1 MVAQLLTSA
10 DDGFVVEEDRHYAEV
25 HFYVY
30 FLYKLLKFNKLSW
43 KDYIPKTLCFLL
55 EKILCKCEFDTS
67 LKNNHTIDQSRV
79 IPVTECFMYMYFI
92 ETSIFTYFIIRKNI
106 NEMSRNGLIFG

>member
-30 FLYKLLKFNKLSW
+30 FIYVLLKFNKLSW
-43 KDYIPKTLCFLL
+43 KDYIEKPWLLL
-55 EKILCKCEFDTS
+55 EKILGKCEFDTS
-67 LKNNHTIDQSRV
+67 LKINHTIDQSRV
-79 IPVTECFMYMYFI
+79 TPVIECFMYIYYILSSNKCIFVWPEVNCPYFH
-92 ETSIFTYFIIRKNI
+92 TPGK
-106 NEMSRNGLIFG
+106 